1 MDKRVGHKAD
11 YDNCLGK
18 KYIRIFGKQKKRGEK
33 KIFGL

>member
-18 KYIRIFGKQKKRGEK
+18 KYIQNFWKTKKRGEK